1 MIKVSLLEIANA
13 VRGELTGNGELTI
26 TNVVTDSRQV
36 VEGSLFIAIQGEKV
50 DGHNFIPNAYEQGAV
65 CVICDRYPR
74 LVPKGKACVVVRD
87 TKKAILELAS
97 YYRDQFHIPIVGVT
111 GSVGKT
117 TTKEFVYSVLSMGY
131 NTCKTEGN
139 YNNEI
144 GLPLTVFRLERDTQ
158 ALVLEMGMSGFGE
171 IEALT
176 NVAKPYIGIIT
187 NIGTAHL
194 ENLGSREGILKAKLE
209 IVKGIAPN
217 GYLLLNKD
225 EPLLNGVRLK
235 RDINV
240 LYYGINDKTAD
251 VYAEDIEEFDDYTTF
266 SIKGKIEKDVRI
278 NTVGLHNV
286 YNALAAA
293 CVGYLLGIGP
303 NKMAE
308 GLLRFHNVGMRQNI
322 YEKNGVTVID
332 DCYNANPDSVKAA
345 LQVLEARKGR
355 HIAVLGDMLELG
367 NFAELGHR
375 EVGVFARQHGTDILL
390 CCGDQTQ
397 WTVDSYMKN
406 REPEQE
412 AAFFSCK
419 AHLGRFLKNTLRP
432 GDVVLFKGSRGMA
445 MEEIIPM
452 AFGEA
457 PVR

>member
-1 MIKVSLLEIANA
+1 MIKLSLLEIANA
-13 VRGELTGNGELTI
+13 VRGELTGNGDVCI
-26 TNVVTDSRQV
+26 TGVVTDSRK
-36 VEGSLFIAIQGEKV
+36 VEPGNLFIAIRGENL
-50 DGHNFIPNAYEQGAV
+50 DGHQFIPMAYEKGAAGV
-65 CVICDRYPR
+65 ISDQPVEVPPGHSCV
-74 LVPKGKACVVVRD
+74 LVRD

-97 YYRDQFHIPIVGVT
+97 YYRDQFHVPIVGVT

-131 NTCKTEGN
+131 NTRKTEGN

-144 GLPLTVFRLERDTQ
+144 GLPLTIFGLERDTQ
-158 ALVLEMGMSGFGE
+158 AVVLEMGMSGFGE

-176 NVAKPYIGIIT
+176 NAAKPYIGIIT

-209 IVKGIAPN
+209 IIKGIAPN

-225 EPLLNGVRLK
+225 EPLLNHLKLK
-235 RDINV
+235 RDINL

-251 VYAEDIEEFDDYTTF
+251 VYADDIEEFDDYTTF
-266 SIKGKIEKDVRI
+266 SIKGKIKKSVRI
-278 NTVGLHNV
+278 NTVGIHNV

-293 CVGYLLGIGP
+293 CVGYLLGISP

-308 GLLRFHNVGMRQNI
+308 GLLRFQNAKMRQSI
-322 YEKNGVTVID
+322 YQKNNVTVID
-332 DCYNANPDSVKAA
+332 DCYNANPDSMKAA
-345 LQVLEARKGR
+345 LQVLADKKGR
-355 HIAVLGDMLELG
+355 RIAVLGDMLELG
-367 NFAELGHR
+367 SFSEMGHR
-375 EVGVFARQHGTDILL
+375 EVGVFARQHGVDILL
-390 CCGDQTQ
+390 CCGVLTQ
-397 WTVDSYMKN
+397 WTVDSFMKN
-406 REPEQE
+406 REDDQE

-419 AHLGRFLKNTLRP
+419 AHLGRFLKNTLQP

-457 PVR
+457 PVK